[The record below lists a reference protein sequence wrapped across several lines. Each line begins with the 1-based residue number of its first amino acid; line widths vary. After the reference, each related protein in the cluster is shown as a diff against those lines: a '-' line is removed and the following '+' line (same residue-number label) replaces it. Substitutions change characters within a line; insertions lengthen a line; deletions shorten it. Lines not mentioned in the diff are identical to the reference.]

1 MTAEPKFGRIVRVRT
16 EYVDGS
22 GHLARIW
29 YVALDDD
36 GGAMAAVRTCQGAAP
51 GDLIDVLGQLEP
63 DDVRKIGLQDGE
75 ARSYP

>member
-1 MTAEPKFGRIVRVRT
+1 MTAGAQFGRIVRVRT

-22 GHLARIW
+22 GYLARIW

-36 GGAMAAVRTCQGAAP
+36 RDAMEAVRIRQGAAS
-51 GDLIDVLGQLEP
+51 GDLVDVVGQLEP
-63 DDVRKIGLQDGE
+63 DDVRKIGLRDGE

>member
-1 MTAEPKFGRIVRVRT
+1 MTGKEQFGRIVRVRT

-22 GHLARIW
+22 GYLARIW

-36 GGAMAAVRTCQGAAP
+36 QGAMDAVRGHQGTTA

-63 DDVRKIGLQDGE
+63 DHVRKIGLGQGE
-75 ARSYP
+75 ALAYP